1 MMRIMARTTAAAA
14 ALLLAQATFVW
25 AAEIKIYSTIG
36 VKGALEELASKFEKA
51 TGNKL
56 NISWGLISSFTKKAQ
71 EGDVPDVLIVSR
83 AAIDSLTKDGKI
95 AAGSGATLASSI
107 FAVGVKQGAPKPD
120 ISTIDAFKK
129 TLLAARAI
137 GYTDPAAG
145 GASGVYFAK
154 MIEKLGIAGEIK
166 PKSKFPPPAGFV
178 GNLLV
183 SGEVDLAIQ
192 SKPELTTTPGVEVVG
207 PFPGDLANTTVFAAG
222 VGASAKDAVAANALV
237 KFLTSPDAQTV
248 FKAKGFDPA

>member
-1 MMRIMARTTAAAA
+1 MMRIMARTTAVTA
-14 ALLLAQATFVW
+14 ALLLAQANFAS
-25 AAEIKIYSTIG
+25 AAEIKVYSTIG
-36 VKGALEELASKFEKA
+36 VKGALEELAPKFEKA

-56 NISWGLISSFTKKAQ
+56 NISWSLISSFTKKAQ

-83 AAIDSLTKDGKI
+83 AGIDSLTKDGKI
-95 AAGSGATLASSI
+95 APGGVTLASSI

-120 ISTIDAFKK
+120 ISTVDAFKK

-137 GYTDPAAG
+137 AYTDPAAG

-154 MIEKLGIAGEIK
+154 VLDKLGIAGEIK